1 MNLSEA
7 KQILNRNGYLLLRES
22 NLLESPI
29 EDTMYSS
36 KLKSL
41 SRKLN
46 SLGIIVSKNVIVK
59 NESRNDNSAEYNL
72 TVEKDGKPYTINVD
86 IYEGKHTTFLLYD
99 GESNEFISHLGEGSS
114 FASAL
119 SLIDADILNLFDD
132 SIN

>member
-1 MNLSEA
+1 MLFKEA
-7 KQILNRNGYLLLRES
+7 KQILKDNGYTLLRES
-22 NLLESPI
+22 KESTI
-29 EDTMYSS
+29 DETMYSS

-46 SLGIIVSKNVIVK
+46 SLGIKVSKTVIVK

-72 TVEKDGKPYTINVD
+72 GVAKDGDLYTINVN

-99 GESNEFISHLGEGSS
+99 WSTNKFINHLGEGSS

-119 SLIDADILNLFDD
+119 SLIDDDTLSLFDEVKR
-132 SIN
+132 